1 MKHCYDVS
9 VKMMAKPR
17 ELVPLYATLL
27 DACSSAKHLKNLKRI
42 HAMTITLG
50 ISSNDFIRS
59 KLVSSYACCAQLH
72 EANIIFS
79 FTIRQP
85 TFLFNSLIR
94 AHSSLGFFSQSLSI
108 FRHMVLA
115 HKPFDRHTLP
125 VVLKSCAGLSALRLG
140 QQVHGAV
147 LVNGF
152 ALDLA
157 NSNALVNMYTKCG
170 HLDSA
175 RKVFDRMWQRNEVTF
190 STMMKGYGMHGEC
203 EEVFELFDK
212 LVEAGERPDG
222 VIFTTVLSA
231 CSHGGLI
238 DKGREYFEMM
248 EVRFGVKPGLHHY
261 TCMVDMLG
269 RVGQVEEA
277 EKLIWRMEVKPDG
290 ALWRALLAA
299 CKTHGKVEVAER
311 VAERVYGREL
321 SIASSI

>member
-1 MKHCYDVS
+1 MV
-9 VKMMAKPR
+9 AKR
-17 ELVPLYATLL
+17 GELVPFYATLL

-42 HAMTITLG
+42 HALTITLG
-50 ISSNDFIRS
+50 ISRNDFIRS

-72 EANIIFS
+72 EANILFS

-94 AHSSLGFFSQSLSI
+94 AHSSLSLFSQSLSI
-108 FRHMVLA
+108 FRHMIVA

-125 VVLKSCAGLSALRLG
+125 VVLKSCAGLSALWLG

-157 NSNALVNMYTKCG
+157 NSNALVNMYAKCG
-170 HLDSA
+170 QLVSA
-175 RKVFDRMWQRNEVTF
+175 RQVFDRMCQRNEITF
-190 STMMKGYGMHGEC
+190 STMMMGYGMHGKC
-203 EEVFELFDK
+203 AEVFELFDK

-222 VIFTTVLSA
+222 VTFTTVLSA

-248 EVRFGVKPGLHHY
+248 EVRFGVKPEVQHY

-277 EKLIWRMEVKPDG
+277 EKLIWRMEVKPDE
-290 ALWRALLAA
+290 ALWGALLAA
-299 CKTHGKVEVAER
+299 CKIHGKVEVAER

-321 SIASSI
+321 TVASSI